1 MQNNSSTL
9 AAPDTRFV
17 RAALITHD
25 LLRIVAGGLLAQH
38 GAQKLL
44 GAFGGFGGTP
54 GATAPLMSMMGLAG
68 VLELGGGLLL
78 ALGLFTRPVA
88 FILSGLMASAY
99 FMAHLPQGLFPIG
112 NGGELPALFSFV
124 FLAFAATGAGP
135 WSIDAIRDRRGAV
148 VVKA

>member
-1 MQNNSSTL
+1 MQNTSSTL
-9 AAPDTRFV
+9 ATPDTRVV

-25 LLRIVAGGLLAQH
+25 LLRIVAGLFLAQH

-68 VLELGGGLLL
+68 ILELGGGLLVAL
-78 ALGLFTRPVA
+78 ACSRAPSRSSSRGSWPPRTSWRTCRRAP
-88 FILSGLMASAY
+88 
-99 FMAHLPQGLFPIG
+99 FPIG

-135 WSIDAIRDRRGAV
+135 WSLDALRGRRGAV
-148 VVKA
+148 VVKG